1 MASTFKV
8 VLKIGLTAVALVVT
22 LALLTPVF
30 FVILTSLSPVGII
43 TYSPS
48 MLANLTL
55 ENYIEV
61 VKSSEFQT
69 ALINSVIVTIMTIF
83 ISILII
89 TPAAYAFSR
98 FKFKGRSTALYFYL
112 MFSQIGGGFGIA
124 ALVALFVFLAQIEK
138 TTGLPM
144 VGNVYVLPFIYAAG
158 MVPFNVWLLKS
169 FFDTIPKEL
178 DEAAF
183 MDGAGWFD
191 LMFKVILPTSKPGI
205 IVLTLFAFMGGWSEF
220 ILANTLQVT
229 TLPVQLYKYTTGL
242 SINWNRFAAFAIIFA
257 LPVVIL
263 YMLSQKYL
271 GEAMRLGVGKR

>member
-1 MASTFKV
+1 MAWYKII
-8 VLKIGLTAVALVVT
+8 LKIALTATALVVT
-22 LALLTPVF
+22 LALLTPIF
-30 FVILTSLSPVGII
+30 FVILTSLSPIGVIAYDVRILG
-43 TYSPS
+43 
-48 MLANLTL
+48 NLTL
-55 ENYIEV
+55 ENYIDV
-61 VKSSEFQT
+61 ISSPEFQS
-69 ALINSVIVTIMTIF
+69 ALANSIIVTFLTII
-83 ISILII
+83 ISILVI

-124 ALVALFVFLAQIEK
+124 ALVALFVFLAQLERI
-138 TTGLPM
+138 TGIPM
-144 VGNVYVLPFIYAAG
+144 IGNLYVLPFIYAAG

-183 MDGAGWFD
+183 MDGADWFN
-191 LMFKVILPTSKPGI
+191 LLFKVILPSSKPGV

-242 SINWNRFAAFAIIFA
+242 SIYWNKFSAFALIFAA
-257 LPVVIL
+257 PVVIL
-263 YMLSQKYL
+263 YILSQKYI

>member
-1 MASTFKV
+1 MAWYKII
-8 VLKIGLTAVALVVT
+8 LKIALTATALVVT
-22 LALLTPVF
+22 LALLTPIF
-30 FVILTSLSPVGII
+30 FVILTSLSPVGVIAYDVRI
-43 TYSPS
+43 
-48 MLANLTL
+48 LGNLTL
-55 ENYIEV
+55 ENYIDV
-61 VKSSEFQT
+61 ISSPEFQS
-69 ALINSVIVTIMTIF
+69 ALANSVIVTFLTIV
-83 ISILII
+83 ISILVI

-124 ALVALFVFLAQIEK
+124 ALVALFVFLAQLERI
-138 TTGLPM
+138 TGIPM
-144 VGNVYVLPFIYAAG
+144 IGNLYVLPFIYAAG

-183 MDGAGWFD
+183 MDGADWFN
-191 LMFKVILPTSKPGI
+191 LLFKVILPSSKPGV

-242 SINWNRFAAFAIIFA
+242 SIYWNKFSAFALIFAA
-257 LPVVIL
+257 PVVIL
-263 YMLSQKYL
+263 YILSQKYI

>member
-1 MASTFKV
+1 MAWY
-8 VLKIGLTAVALVVT
+8 KIILRIALTATALVVT
-22 LALLTPVF
+22 LALLTPIF
-30 FVILTSLSPVGII
+30 FVILTSLSPVGVIAYDVRI
-43 TYSPS
+43 
-48 MLANLTL
+48 LGNLTL
-55 ENYIEV
+55 ENYVDVI
-61 VKSSEFQT
+61 SSPEFQS
-69 ALINSVIVTIMTIF
+69 ALANSIIVTFLTII
-83 ISILII
+83 ISILVI

-124 ALVALFVFLAQIEK
+124 ALVALFVFLAQLERI
-138 TTGLPM
+138 TGIPM
-144 VGNVYVLPFIYAAG
+144 IGNLYVLPFIYAAG

-183 MDGAGWFD
+183 MDGADWFN
-191 LMFKVILPTSKPGI
+191 LLFKVILPSSKPGV

-242 SINWNRFAAFAIIFA
+242 SIYWNKFSAFALIFA
-257 LPVVIL
+257 TPVVIL
-263 YMLSQKYL
+263 YILSQKYI

>member
-1 MASTFKV
+1 MTWYRII
-8 VLKIGLTAVALVVT
+8 LKIALTSIALLVT
-22 LALLTPVF
+22 FALLTPVF
-30 FVILTSLSPVGII
+30 FVILTSLSHVGII
-43 TYSPS
+43 TYDISLLQN
-48 MLANLTL
+48 MTL
-55 ENYIEV
+55 ESYIRV
-61 VKSSEFQT
+61 VSSSEFQT
-69 ALINSVIVTIMTIF
+69 ALVNSVIVTFLAIV
-83 ISILII
+83 ISVLVI

-98 FKFKGRSTALYFYL
+98 FRFRGRSTALYFYL

-124 ALVALFVFLAQIEK
+124 ALVALFVFLAQLERVI
-138 TTGLPM
+138 GIPM
-144 VGNVYVLPFIYAAG
+144 IGNMYVLPFIYAAG

-183 MDGAGWFD
+183 MDGADWFN
-191 LMFKVILPTSKPGI
+191 LLFKVILPSSKPGV

-242 SINWNRFAAFAIIFA
+242 AIYWNEFSAFALIFA
-257 LPVVIL
+257 TPVVIL
-263 YMLSQKYL
+263 YILSQRYI

>member
-1 MASTFKV
+1 MAWYKI
-8 VLKIGLTAVALVVT
+8 VLKIGLTAVALLIT
-22 LALLTPVF
+22 AALLTPVF
-30 FVILTSLSPVGII
+30 FVVLTSLSRVGVI
-43 TYSPS
+43 TYDIS
-48 MLANLTL
+48 MLGNLTL
-55 ENYIEV
+55 ENYVRVI
-61 VKSSEFQT
+61 SSTEFQT
-69 ALINSVIVTIMTIF
+69 ALINSVIVTFLTIV
-83 ISILII
+83 ISILVI

-98 FKFKGRSTALYFYL
+98 FRFRGRSTALYFYL

-124 ALVALFVFLAQIEK
+124 ALVALFVFLAQLERI
-138 TTGLPM
+138 TGIPM
-144 VGNVYVLPFIYAAG
+144 IGNLYVLPFIYAAG

-183 MDGAGWFD
+183 MDGADWFN
-191 LMFKVILPTSKPGI
+191 LLFKVILPSSKPGV

-242 SINWNRFAAFAIIFA
+242 SIYWNEFSAFALIFA
-257 LPVVIL
+257 TPVVIL
-263 YMLSQKYL
+263 YILSQKYI